1 MNNEPLND
9 VILQQFH
16 FFSRRTKL
24 PGSIRFLRGEGDTA
38 VMVLSRQDMEAN
50 MQSNEAAFEACALLI
65 HVHCGFR
72 VELAAENAP
81 EDLAYRR
88 HYGRFLYRAMKFSD
102 QYSGWF
108 SLSPALKDRVENFR
122 AYLRTNS
129 FCNNVAN
136 GPAGPGNRRES
147 RMETLMVSIRS
158 EAAIM
163 GKILAVI
170 TFVVTMIASLIIGFA
185 VSYLVTGMFA
195 DTSFVSDFLE
205 NAGIT
210 SETMNLGPQ
219 MAAAMII
226 STLIGCLMLSQIAAL
241 SGAGCSSMEDMESAN
256 MAATMLIM
264 ACYFVTVFAGPFGSG
279 PAVALSLCPF
289 VSAFAAPTYYVTGD
303 ISMAVLA
310 LSWVIQAACVLVLH
324 ILSGKVYDSLVIYKG
339 NRLKL
344 SQILS
349 MAVRKGER

>member
-1 MNNEPLND
+1 MTRKQVEPMNRKGAFTGTGK
-9 VILQQFH
+9 VY
-16 FFSRRTKL
+16 
-24 PGSIRFLRGEGDTA
+24 RFTL
-38 VMVLSRQDMEAN
+38 VQLFKNKAN
-50 MQSNEAAFEACALLI
+50 LASFIVFLLI
-65 HVHCGFR
+65 AV
-72 VELAAENAP
+72 LAVPVMSLFMGDGQSGVTFSTEVMTVN
-81 EDLAYRR
+81 EFMEQDEISYTSRYTLQYAYSIVV
-88 HYGRFLYRAMKFSD
+88 MIVCIFSCT
-102 QYSGWF
+102 YIVRSIIEEKA
-108 SLSPALKDRVENFR
+108 SKL
-122 AYLRTNS
+122 
-129 FCNNVAN
+129 
-136 GPAGPGNRRES
+136 
-147 RMETLMVSIRS
+147 METLMVSIRS

-170 TFVVTMIASLIIGFA
+170 TFVITMIASLIIGFA